1 MSFKGKVVITGHT
14 VGLGKA
20 FYEAFVAEGYEV
32 IGYDITEG
40 KDLSNAA
47 VLFNLYDEC
56 KDAVVFVN
64 NAFVGQNL
72 SLMAVYREWKESDN
86 HDRTIINI
94 SSMVTTFGNSVAEL
108 TGPAMILKDYYQEK
122 KLSDSICRT
131 VNVGSPTGP
140 YVMNVKPF
148 WIADTDRAIGKPEDH
163 GVVEIPDLVN
173 LTIYHWHNRYK
184 YRVLEVSLGAP

>member
-1 MSFKGKVVITGHT
+1 MSKGKVVITGHT
-14 VGLGKA
+14 IGLGKA
-20 FYEAFVAEGYEV
+20 FCEAFTAEGYEV

-40 KDLSNAA
+40 KDLTNAGT
-47 VLFNLYDEC
+47 LFELYDEC

-64 NAFVGQNL
+64 NTFVGQNL
-72 SLMAVYREWKESDN
+72 SLMAVYKEWSDSDN
-86 HDRTIINI
+86 HNRTIINI
-94 SSMVTTFGNSVAEL
+94 GSMVTTLSTSVTEL

-131 VNVGSPTGP
+131 ANVKSPTGP

-148 WIADTDRAIGKPEDH
+148 WIANSDRAVGKPDDH
-163 GVVEIPDLVN
+163 GLVEVQDLVS
-173 LTIYHWHNRYK
+173 LTMYHWHNRDK

>member
-1 MSFKGKVVITGHT
+1 MSEQSVSKGKVVITGHKS
-14 VGLGKA
+14 GLGKA
-20 FYEAFVAEGYEV
+20 FYESFTAEGYEV

-40 KDLSNAA
+40 KDLTDA
-47 VLFNLYDEC
+47 VVWFNLYEEC

-64 NAFVGQNL
+64 NTFVGQNL
-72 SLMAVYREWKESDN
+72 SLMAVYREWLDSDN

-94 SSMVTTFGNSVAEL
+94 GSMITTFSNSDS
-108 TGPAMILKDYYQEK
+108 TSPAMIFKDYYQEK
-122 KLSDSICRT
+122 KLSESICRT

-148 WIADTDRAIGKPEDH
+148 WISDSTLDKLDEHEI
-163 GVVEIPDLVN
+163 VEMLDLVN